1 MKILSKFFIITL
13 IATSIFSPVL
23 TLADNH
29 VGGDTGG
36 GSAGG
41 SAGSVVDNPED
52 VLRILKKIADWML
65 TVFMVLAVIF
75 ILLAAFKYLTSKGG
89 DGVQDAHKMILY
101 AVVAVAV
108 AILAPGIVNLVEA
121 FLK

>member
-1 MKILSKFFIITL
+1 MLKKILATFIITVSSMPM
-13 IATSIFSPVL
+13 A
-23 TLADNH
+23 LAEGESTGSG
-29 VGGDTGG
+29 VGGG
-36 GSAGG
+36 GSTG
-41 SAGSVVDNPED
+41 SRIDSPEG
-52 VLRILKKIADWML
+52 VITALQKIADWML

-89 DGVQDAHKMILY
+89 DGVKDAHKMILY